1 MIQAVVGPPAR
12 AIRPVGRKSSRPRGF
27 TLIELL
33 VVIAIIAVLIALLL
47 PAVQAAREAA
57 RRAQCVNNLMQLGIA
72 IQNYES
78 SHEVLP
84 PGVVNVSGPIL
95 DQPVGYHFGWLPQIL
110 PYMEMRNVYNHF
122 NFKLSLYDTRNSTTR
137 MTLVRGFLCP
147 SDPGP
152 NRGAGSA
159 SMTSYVGSHNDIEA
173 PIAANNKGVLFLN
186 SAIRYEDVSDGTSQ
200 TIVLSE
206 KLNDGLGLGWASGT
220 RASLRNTGSGIN
232 RSSGPGAVSIVTS
245 GSSGDEGDSP
255 DENALHDAGGK
266 PTFVGG
272 YSSRH
277 PGGANFTFGDG
288 SVRFLKTSITAG
300 VFRLLSN
307 RADGE
312 IIDADKF

>member
-1 MIQAVVGPPAR
+1 MSQSVVRPPFRAVGPA
-12 AIRPVGRKSSRPRGF
+12 GRKSSVSRGF

-47 PAVQAAREAA
+47 PAVQSAREAA
-57 RRAQCVNNLMQLGIA
+57 RRAHCINNMMQLGIA
-72 IQNYES
+72 VQNYES

-84 PGVVNVSGPIL
+84 PGVVNATGPIL
-95 DQPVGYHFGWLPQIL
+95 DQPVGYHFGWLAQIL

-122 NFKLSLYDTRNSTTR
+122 NFKLGLYETENSTTR
-137 MTLVRGFLCP
+137 MNLVRGFLCP

-152 NRGAGSA
+152 NRGAGNA
-159 SMTSYVGSHNDIEA
+159 SMTNYVGSHHDVEA
-173 PIAANNKGVLFLN
+173 PIAANNRGMLFLN
-186 SAIRYEDVSDGTSQ
+186 SAVRYEDVPDGTSQ
-200 TIVLSE
+200 TIVLGE

-232 RSSGPGAVSIVTS
+232 RLTGTGSASKVVFGPSGADG
-245 GSSGDEGDSP
+245 GSP
-255 DENALHDAGGK
+255 DEDALNAAPGT
-266 PTFVGG
+266 PAFVGG
-272 YSSRH
+272 YISRH

-288 SVRFLKTSITAG
+288 SVRFLKTSITPS
-300 VFRLLSN
+300 VLRLLAS

>member
-1 MIQAVVGPPAR
+1 MIRAVVHRPSRAVRPP
-12 AIRPVGRKSSRPRGF
+12 GRESSNLHGF

-72 IQNYES
+72 VQNYES
-78 SHEVLP
+78 SYEVLP
-84 PGVVNVSGPIL
+84 PGVVNPSGPIL
-95 DQPVGYHFGWLPQIL
+95 DQPTGYHFGWLPQIL

-122 NFKLSLYDTRNSTTR
+122 NLKFGVYDTRNSTTR
-137 MTLVRGFLCP
+137 TTLVRSFLCP

-152 NRGAGSA
+152 NRGAGSV
-159 SMTSYVGSHNDIEA
+159 SMTSYVGSHNDVEA

-186 SAIRYEDVSDGTSQ
+186 SAIRYEDVVDGTSQ

-232 RSSGPGAVSIVTS
+232 RASGPGAVSIVAFGS
-245 GSSGDEGDSP
+245 GGDGDNSPGDDDVKAASGTP
-255 DENALHDAGGK
+255 A
-266 PTFVGG
+266 FVGG

-277 PGGANFTFGDG
+277 PGGANFAFGDG
-288 SVRFLKTSITAG
+288 SVKFLKTSIASS
-300 VFRLLSN
+300 VLKFLAN